1 MTTLFQAIGGLGLF
15 LLGMVI
21 MTDAL
26 HALTGK
32 AVRGALMRFTRSPYS
47 GAVTGATAT
56 AVLQSSSATTVAAVG
71 FVGAGLISFPESL
84 GIIFGAN
91 IGTTLKGWMVAL
103 LGFKFQLDIF
113 LLPLIFVGALL
124 RLFGHRQLRNGGMAL
139 AGFALIFVGI
149 AAMQEGMSGLQ
160 DSITPY
166 MFSADTVWGRL
177 KLLLLG
183 VLFTL
188 LTQSSSAGVAVALTA
203 VYTGSINFQQA
214 AALVIGMDVGTTV
227 TAAMAT
233 IGGSVAARRTGFS
246 HVIYNLLTGVMAF
259 MLLTPFTLLL
269 ETAWPNFLQQQ
280 AEVALVAFHSSFNI
294 LGVLLI
300 LPFTNAFTRMMQRL
314 IPDQAD
320 TYTRSL
326 DRKLLVEPDLAIN
339 AVQTA
344 IHAELLALLKQLR
357 AMLDRGHERTLVNLP
372 ALQLALN
379 ETHAYADQ
387 IHLDKAQQPGWQTLM
402 AIFHSL
408 DHLQRLHER
417 CDEDMDRARAAM
429 HTRELVDQVG
439 LFADKLERMIDDIEN
454 NRWQEAQEDAAQ
466 IVEQFAAQADD
477 LRNSIMSQLAE
488 GNIDVD
494 QSTSSLQAIRWLNR
508 VSAHV
513 QRVIYH
519 QARVQGMLIS
529 GSHQS

>member
-15 LLGMVI
+15 LLGMFI

-47 GAVTGATAT
+47 GAVTGAAAT

-91 IGTTLKGWMVAL
+91 IGTTLKGWLVAL
-103 LGFKFQLDIF
+103 FGFKFQLEV
-113 LLPLIFVGALL
+113 LLMPLIFIGALM
-124 RLFGHRQLRNGGMAL
+124 RLFGRRQLGHGGMAI

-149 AAMQEGMSGLQ
+149 GSMQQGMSGLQ
-160 DSITPY
+160 DYITPY
-166 MFSADTVWGRL
+166 IFSADDIAGRI
-177 KLLLLG
+177 KLVLLG
-183 VLFTL
+183 ILFTV

-259 MLLTPFTLLL
+259 LLLTPFTLILD
-269 ETAWPNFLQQQ
+269 TFWPALLQQQ
-280 AEVALVAFHSSFNI
+280 AEVALVAFHTSFNV
-294 LGVLLI
+294 LGVILV
-300 LPFTNAFTRMMQRL
+300 LPFTAAFTRMMQNL
-314 IPDQAD
+314 IKDQAD
-320 TYTRSL
+320 AYTKSL
-326 DRKLLVEPDLAIN
+326 DKKLLQVPDLALT
-339 AVQTA
+339 AVQA
-344 IHAELLALLKQLR
+344 SIHVELLALLKQLQVLLNHDQHNE
-357 AMLDRGHERTLVNLP
+357 AVDLH

-379 ETHAYADQ
+379 ETHAYADH
-387 IHLDKAQQPGWQTLM
+387 IHLEKSTEPGWQTLM

-417 CDEDMDRARAAM
+417 CDEDVDRARAAM
-429 HTRELVDQVG
+429 HTQELAPHVKLLQEKLHTITDHVG
-439 LFADKLERMIDDIEN
+439 D
-454 NRWQEAQEDAAQ
+454 NRWQQALDDARE
-466 IVEQFAAQADD
+466 ISDLMTSQATDIRD
-477 LRNSIMSQLAE
+477 AIMNQLGE
-488 GNIDVD
+488 GKIDVERG
-494 QSTSSLQAIRWLNR
+494 TASLEAIRWLSR

-513 QRVIYH
+513 QRLIYH
-519 QARVQGMLIS
+519 QANAQGLLT
-529 GSHQS
+529 QRPTQP